1 MFIFWVFKEFDEP
14 MVLLEDPNSLFSSL
28 VQQTGDVEANELKQ
42 LAKQVIIYT
51 NALHVRLTIINVF

>member
-1 MFIFWVFKEFDEP
+1 
-14 MVLLEDPNSLFSSL
+14 MVLLEDPNSLFSAL